1 MLAPILSF
9 IPALTAWCVIPFGA
23 PLPTRWGRIDLVV
36 ADLPVGFL
44 FILAITSLGV
54 YGIVLAGWSSNN
66 KYALLGGLRSSAQM
80 ISYEISLGMSTIPV
94 LLLAGN
100 VSLNSIINQQAWGG
114 WNVVNLTV
122 AFFIFMVAAFAE
134 TNRLPFDLPEAES
147 ELIAGYHTEYSAMK
161 FSLFFIAEYANMVT
175 ASALMA
181 TLFFGGW
188 DVPFTARDNIG
199 PYSGWLSLLSIGIFL
214 AKILFFLFLFMW
226 VRWTLP
232 RFRYDQ
238 LMSLGWKFMLPLA
251 LVYIVLIAAVM
262 LGLSAAGIQH
272 GTHVR
277 RDSRLRSTLRLMI
290 VLFAILDRGRIIS
303 PAYGRMPKQEI
314 ERAAPRSMRVDSRQ
328 READNGN
335 QGEGRRAAD
344 RGRELRTG
352 DAQGNGAHASSTC
365 STSTAEVTTQYPE
378 EKSPISP
385 RWRGTHR
392 MLTTETGKAQCVA
405 CGLCPTV
412 CPANCIKLVP
422 GEDEEGNRYPLVFE
436 IDEFRC
442 IFCGYCQEVC
452 PEEAIH
458 VGRHY
463 ENAEYSREGFVYDLQ
478 RLMDQTH
485 PVCEMWDP
493 EDPKGE

>member
-1 MLAPILSF
+1 MSVAHVAPALLQAVDPNNTPIQGMPFFLFTVLKMLVIFTVYMVGVAMLTLAERKISAWIQDRHGPNRVGKGWLQPAADGLKNFMKEETMPAGVNKPLFILAPILSF

-23 PLPTRWGRIDLVV
+23 PVATRWGRVDLVV

-80 ISYEISLGMSTIPV
+80 VSYEISMGMSTIPV
-94 LLLAGN
+94 ILLAGN

-161 FSLFFIAEYANMVT
+161 FSLFFIAEYASMVT

-214 AKILFFLFLFMW
+214 AKILFFVFVFMW

-238 LMSLGWKFMLPLA
+238 LMSLGWKVMLPLA

-262 LGLSAAGIQH
+262 LGLSAAGIGPGPYQAAIF
-272 GTHVR
+272 GSINV
-277 RDSRLRSTLRLMI
+277 LLII
-290 VLFAILDRGRIIS
+290 VLFGMFDRGRIIS
-303 PAYGRMPKQEI
+303 PAYGRMHPREI
-314 ERAAPRSMRVDSRQ
+314 ERLRRLDRRPRV
-328 READNGN
+328 A
-335 QGEGRRAAD
+335 
-344 RGRELRTG
+344 
-352 DAQGNGAHASSTC
+352 
-365 STSTAEVTTQYPE
+365 AEVT
-378 EKSPISP
+378 K
-385 RWRGTHR
+385 
-392 MLTTETGKAQCVA
+392 
-405 CGLCPTV
+405 
-412 CPANCIKLVP
+412 
-422 GEDEEGNRYPLVFE
+422 
-436 IDEFRC
+436 
-442 IFCGYCQEVC
+442 
-452 PEEAIH
+452 
-458 VGRHY
+458 
-463 ENAEYSREGFVYDLQ
+463 
-478 RLMDQTH
+478 
-485 PVCEMWDP
+485 
-493 EDPKGE
+493 

>member
-1 MLAPILSF
+1 VTSLHPFAALLRAIDPSLTPVRGMPWFLFTVLKMIVIFTIYMIGIAMLTLAERKISAWIQDRHGPNRVGKGWLQPAADGLKNFMKEETMPEGVNKPLFILAPVLSF

-23 PLPTRWGRIDLVV
+23 PFPTRWGRVDLVV

-80 ISYEISLGMSTIPV
+80 VSYEISMGMSIIPV

-100 VSLNSIINQQAWGG
+100 VTLNSVINQQAWGG
-114 WNVVNLTV
+114 WNVINLTV

-161 FSLFFIAEYANMVT
+161 FSLFFIAEYGSMVT

-199 PYSGWLSLLSIGIFL
+199 PYSGWLTLLSIGIML
-214 AKILFFLFLFMW
+214 AKMLFFIFVFMW

-238 LMSLGWKFMLPLA
+238 LMSLGWKFMLPVA

-262 LGLSAAGIQH
+262 LGLSAAGVSEGIWYATIL
-272 GTHVR
+272 GSINIAIV
-277 RDSRLRSTLRLMI
+277 MI
-290 VLFAILDRGRIIS
+290 LFVILDRGRIIS
-303 PAYGRMPKQEI
+303 PAYGRMHPKEL
-314 ERAAPRSMRVDSRQ
+314 AKL
-328 READNGN
+328 
-335 QGEGRRAAD
+335 RRLD
-344 RGRELRTG
+344 RG
-352 DAQGNGAHASSTC
+352 AIVPA
-365 STSTAEVTTQYPE
+365 
-378 EKSPISP
+378 
-385 RWRGTHR
+385 
-392 MLTTETGKAQCVA
+392 TEG
-405 CGLCPTV
+405 
-412 CPANCIKLVP
+412 
-422 GEDEEGNRYPLVFE
+422 
-436 IDEFRC
+436 
-442 IFCGYCQEVC
+442 
-452 PEEAIH
+452 
-458 VGRHY
+458 GR
-463 ENAEYSREGFVYDLQ
+463 
-478 RLMDQTH
+478 
-485 PVCEMWDP
+485 
-493 EDPKGE
+493 

>member
-1 MLAPILSF
+1 MTVIHGLSLLLQAANPNLPPVSGMPFFLFTIVKMVIIFTIYMIGVAMLTLAERKISAWIQDRHGPNRVGKGWLQPAADGLKNFMKEETMPAGANKPLFVLAPILSF

-23 PLPTRWGRIDLVV
+23 PMPTRWGRIDLVV

-80 ISYEISLGMSTIPV
+80 VSYEISMGMSTIPV

-161 FSLFFIAEYANMVT
+161 FSLFFIAEYASMVT

-199 PYSGWLSLLSIGIFL
+199 PFSKWLSLLSIGIFL
-214 AKILFFLFLFMW
+214 AKILFFVFVFMW

-262 LGLSAAGIQH
+262 LGLSAAGIDQ
-272 GTHVR
+272 GFMYATILGSVNV
-277 RDSRLRSTLRLMI
+277 LAI
-290 VLFAILDRGRIIS
+290 IILFAILDRGRIIS
-303 PAYGRMPKQEI
+303 PAYGRMHPREV
-314 ERAAPRSMRVDSRQ
+314 ERLRQ
-328 READNGN
+328 VT
-335 QGEGRRAAD
+335 RRATMAAEA
-344 RGRELRTG
+344 GR
-352 DAQGNGAHASSTC
+352 
-365 STSTAEVTTQYPE
+365 
-378 EKSPISP
+378 
-385 RWRGTHR
+385 
-392 MLTTETGKAQCVA
+392 
-405 CGLCPTV
+405 
-412 CPANCIKLVP
+412 
-422 GEDEEGNRYPLVFE
+422 
-436 IDEFRC
+436 
-442 IFCGYCQEVC
+442 
-452 PEEAIH
+452 
-458 VGRHY
+458 
-463 ENAEYSREGFVYDLQ
+463 
-478 RLMDQTH
+478 
-485 PVCEMWDP
+485 
-493 EDPKGE
+493 

>member
-1 MLAPILSF
+1 MVPALLQAVDPNNTPVQGMPFFLFTVLKMLVIFTVYMVGVAMLTLAERKISAWIQDRHGPNRVGKGWLQPAADGLKNFMKEETMPAGVNKPLFILAPILSF

-23 PLPTRWGRIDLVV
+23 PVATRWGRVDLVV

-80 ISYEISLGMSTIPV
+80 ISYEISMGMSTIPV
-94 LLLAGN
+94 ILLAGN

-161 FSLFFIAEYANMVT
+161 FSLFFIAEYASMVT

-214 AKILFFLFLFMW
+214 AKILFFVFVFMW

-238 LMSLGWKFMLPLA
+238 LMSLGWKVMLPLA

-262 LGLSAAGIQH
+262 LGLSAAGIGPGPYQAAIF
-272 GTHVR
+272 GSINVV
-277 RDSRLRSTLRLMI
+277 LII
-290 VLFAILDRGRIIS
+290 VLFGMFDRGRIIS
-303 PAYGRMPKQEI
+303 PAYGRMHPREI
-314 ERAAPRSMRVDSRQ
+314 ERLRRLDRRPRV
-328 READNGN
+328 A
-335 QGEGRRAAD
+335 
-344 RGRELRTG
+344 
-352 DAQGNGAHASSTC
+352 
-365 STSTAEVTTQYPE
+365 AEVT
-378 EKSPISP
+378 K
-385 RWRGTHR
+385 
-392 MLTTETGKAQCVA
+392 
-405 CGLCPTV
+405 
-412 CPANCIKLVP
+412 
-422 GEDEEGNRYPLVFE
+422 
-436 IDEFRC
+436 
-442 IFCGYCQEVC
+442 
-452 PEEAIH
+452 
-458 VGRHY
+458 
-463 ENAEYSREGFVYDLQ
+463 
-478 RLMDQTH
+478 
-485 PVCEMWDP
+485 
-493 EDPKGE
+493 

>member
-1 MLAPILSF
+1 MTVHIVPAMYQAIDPNHTPISGGWFLVFTILKMVVIFTVYMVGVAMLTFAERKISAWIQDRHGPNRVWRGWGQPAADGLKNFMKEETMPAGVNKPLFVLAPIISF

-23 PLPTRWGRIDLVV
+23 PIATRWGRIDLVV

-44 FILAITSLGV
+44 FILAISSLGV

-80 ISYEISLGMSTIPV
+80 VSYEISLGMSTIPV

-161 FSLFFIAEYANMVT
+161 FSLFFIAEYASMVT
-175 ASALMA
+175 QSALMA

-199 PYSGWLSLLSIGIFL
+199 PYSGWISLLSIGIFL
-214 AKILFFLFLFMW
+214 VKILFFLFLFMW
-226 VRWTLP
+226 IRWTLP

-262 LGLSAAGIQH
+262 LGLSAAGIGQ
-272 GTHVR
+272 GWMYAAILG
-277 RDSRLRSTLRLMI
+277 SLNIALII

-303 PAYGRMPKQEI
+303 PAYGRMYPKEI
-314 ERAAPRSMRVDSRQ
+314 ARLRALDRRPRVAA
-328 READNGN
+328 EA
-335 QGEGRRAAD
+335 GR
-344 RGRELRTG
+344 
-352 DAQGNGAHASSTC
+352 
-365 STSTAEVTTQYPE
+365 
-378 EKSPISP
+378 
-385 RWRGTHR
+385 
-392 MLTTETGKAQCVA
+392 
-405 CGLCPTV
+405 
-412 CPANCIKLVP
+412 
-422 GEDEEGNRYPLVFE
+422 
-436 IDEFRC
+436 
-442 IFCGYCQEVC
+442 
-452 PEEAIH
+452 
-458 VGRHY
+458 
-463 ENAEYSREGFVYDLQ
+463 
-478 RLMDQTH
+478 
-485 PVCEMWDP
+485 
-493 EDPKGE
+493 

>member
-1 MLAPILSF
+1 MSFVHTVPALYEAIDPNHTPIQGMPFFLFTVLKMVLIFTIYMFGVAMLTLAERKISAWIQDRHGPNRVGKGWLQPFADGLKNFMKEETMPEGVNKPLFILAPILSF

-23 PLPTRWGRIDLVV
+23 PIATRWGRVDLVV

-80 ISYEISLGMSTIPV
+80 VSYEISMGMSTIPV

-114 WNVVNLTV
+114 WNVINLTV

-161 FSLFFIAEYANMVT
+161 FSLFFIAEYASMVT

-188 DVPFTARDNIG
+188 DVPFTAHDNIG

-214 AKILFFLFLFMW
+214 AKILFFLFVFMW

-238 LMSLGWKFMLPLA
+238 LMSLGWKVLLPLA
-251 LVYIVLIAAVM
+251 LVYIVLIASVM
-262 LGLSAAGIQH
+262 LGLSAAGIGPGAYQAAIL
-272 GTHVR
+272 GSINVV
-277 RDSRLRSTLRLMI
+277 LII
-290 VLFAILDRGRIIS
+290 VLFGMFDRGRIIS
-303 PAYGRMPKQEI
+303 PAYGRMHPREI
-314 ERAAPRSMRVDSRQ
+314 ERLRRLDKRARLAV
-328 READNGN
+328 EA
-335 QGEGRRAAD
+335 GR
-344 RGRELRTG
+344 
-352 DAQGNGAHASSTC
+352 
-365 STSTAEVTTQYPE
+365 
-378 EKSPISP
+378 
-385 RWRGTHR
+385 
-392 MLTTETGKAQCVA
+392 
-405 CGLCPTV
+405 
-412 CPANCIKLVP
+412 
-422 GEDEEGNRYPLVFE
+422 
-436 IDEFRC
+436 
-442 IFCGYCQEVC
+442 
-452 PEEAIH
+452 
-458 VGRHY
+458 
-463 ENAEYSREGFVYDLQ
+463 
-478 RLMDQTH
+478 
-485 PVCEMWDP
+485 
-493 EDPKGE
+493 